1 MNEQHKDILRSLSE
15 LQLQA
20 LDAFYQEKTD
30 AFYKNILQ
38 RAKGVSNDILGQDT
52 KGLAFSKELL
62 TEGISELRRLARVA
76 GEPKDNSNPAR

>member
-20 LDAFYQEKTD
+20 LE
-30 AFYKNILQ
+30 AFYKEKVDNLYA
-38 RAKGVSNDILGQDT
+38 RLLTLAETKSNDILGQDARA
-52 KGLAFSKELL
+52 LAFSGKLL